1 MDGTG
6 IVPLSAI
13 NAQPKA
19 ADPKGNPKRLRA
31 LQPSG
36 YLQTLKGR
44 TKVVQGGR
52 DAAE

>member
-1 MDGTG
+1 MNWTG

-13 NAQPKA
+13 NAQLKA
-19 ADPKGNPKRLRA
+19 AAGREPETPEA